1 MSAPVSTLDDPDL
14 PPETFDNLVGR
25 LRELRQ
31 RAGSPSFS
39 ELTERV
45 RAVRVG
51 RGAHARESTVGRMT
65 VYDCFRL
72 GRRRLDVPLVLDIV
86 RALGV
91 DDLGVQ
97 LWSDW
102 CGHVLS
108 GGTALRVARLGLEAS
123 ASPEPSLVGRADE
136 LRLLTVIEG
145 PAVITGMPGVGKTEL
160 AIQALRT
167 LLDTDMMSDV
177 VVVDLREQLSQGG
190 AADARSL
197 ADALARAL
205 DVPAEARDAEASVIA
220 AVADA
225 TAERRIGVFVDD
237 VSELAPLE
245 PLLRALRTPTI
256 VVSRNEAEQAPWLR
270 LVELAPW
277 RDEETMDYLRA
288 SIGADRADSEPEA
301 LQGLAAATGGLP
313 LAARLLAT
321 RILQRPQWRLADHL
335 DELDERDTAPDGPLR
350 ASIELSYAA
359 LDARAQRLLRLLA
372 TVPSDGLDTAAVGVV
387 ADARAEVR
395 GSTDSSTLSQA
406 SILNALQEAQLVQR
420 STRATLHPVVRS
432 FAVSRSL
439 EEDTPAERRAA
450 LDRVLDLYLRRGW
463 AALENSYPDAFERTR
478 SGAGPAAGVAD
489 SDGSAASDGSGD
501 SDGSGRPEDSD
512 ASNDSSG
519 NPGLKPP
526 LGDGGAAEFWRT
538 QLPVLIELSAA
549 VGGRRP
555 EVPVEVSELVAHH
568 LDVDGRHR
576 TAERVH
582 REALRHAEALGSANA
597 IAVAA
602 HRVGQSLVRMG
613 SPYARA
619 ELLRAQQ
626 LAEHAGNDELV
637 LKASNTLAIL
647 AAQGGDLDEAAL
659 RFEQAVTAAEHGGL
673 DHFAASL
680 NDNLGIVLRRLG
692 DVEGARTRHG
702 AAHRIARDRGD
713 EVAAGVALVN
723 LSDVEV
729 ELGDFS
735 SAADSAREAVRLT
748 EHQAG
753 LPHAYA
759 LTNLAL
765 ALAGLGD
772 PDAAAE
778 QHGAALNLAESMGN
792 SSLVAS
798 VRNNLGELHGQ
809 AGRVADAAG
818 HHAVA
823 LEVAEGSANAH
834 ERARALLGLAEGE
847 IQTGQRHLA
856 REHLESLV
864 TGSSSAAPET
874 ATATPQLERARAL
887 LAELDSV

>member
-1 MSAPVSTLDDPDL
+1 
-14 PPETFDNLVGR
+14 
-25 LRELRQ
+25 
-31 RAGSPSFS
+31 
-39 ELTERV
+39 
-45 RAVRVG
+45 
-51 RGAHARESTVGRMT
+51 MT

-91 DDLGVQ
+91 DDRGAQ

-108 GGTALRVARLGLEAS
+108 GGTALRLARLGLD
-123 ASPEPSLVGRADE
+123 EPANPATPLIGRADE
-136 LRLLTVIEG
+136 LRLLTASEG

-160 AIQALRT
+160 ATQALRT
-167 LLDTDMMSDV
+167 LLDTDAISDV
-177 VVVDLREQLSQGG
+177 VVINLREQLSRDG
-190 AADARSL
+190 APDARSL

-205 DVPAEARDAEASVIA
+205 GLPAEARDAEASVIA

-225 TAERRIGVFVDD
+225 TAERRVAVFVDD
-237 VSELAPLE
+237 VSEIAPLE
-245 PLLRALRTPTI
+245 PLIRALRTPTI
-256 VVSRNEAEQAPWLR
+256 VVSRNEAERAPWLR

-277 RDEETMDYLRA
+277 RDEETSAYLRA

-301 LQGLAAATGGLP
+301 LHGLAAATGGLP
-313 LAARLLAT
+313 LAAQLLAT
-321 RILQRPQWRLADHL
+321 RILQRTHWRLADHL

-359 LDARAQRLLRLLA
+359 LDAQVQRTLRLLA
-372 TVPSDGLDTAAVGVV
+372 SVPSDGLDTAAVEVV
-387 ADARAEVR
+387 ADARDEMRA
-395 GSTDSSTLSQA
+395 STEPSGIAQA
-406 SILNALQEAQLVQR
+406 SAIDALQESQLVQR
-420 STRATLHPVVRS
+420 STGATLHPVVRS
-432 FAVSRSL
+432 FALSRSL
-439 EEDTPAERRAA
+439 EEDAPVERRAA

-463 AALENSYPDAFERTR
+463 AALEISYPDAFERAR
-478 SGAGPAAGVAD
+478 SGTRRVSD
-489 SDGSAASDGSGD
+489 SEGSEASE
-501 SDGSGRPEDSD
+501 RNCRLE
-512 ASNDSSG
+512 
-519 NPGLKPP
+519 PP
-526 LGDGGAAEFWRT
+526 LGDGGAAEFWRS

-549 VGGRRP
+549 VGARRP
-555 EVPVEVSELVAHH
+555 EVPVEVSEIVAHH

-576 TAERVH
+576 TAEQVH
-582 REALRHAEALGSANA
+582 REALRHAEALGNAEA
-597 IAVAA
+597 IAMAA
-602 HRVGQSLVRMG
+602 HRVGQSLVRVG

-626 LAEHAGNDELV
+626 LAEHAGSDELV

-692 DVEGARTRHG
+692 NLEGARSRH
-702 AAHRIARDRGD
+702 ATARRIAISRGD

-735 SAADSAREAVRLT
+735 SAADSARDAVRLT
-748 EHQAG
+748 VHQAG

-772 PDAAAE
+772 LDAAAA
-778 QHGAALNLAESMGN
+778 QHGAALALAESMGN

-798 VRNNLGELHGQ
+798 VRNNLGELRLQ
-809 AGRVADAAG
+809 SGRMADAAG

-834 ERARALLGLAEGE
+834 ERVRALLGLAEAE
-847 IQTGQRHLA
+847 LRLGQPDTARQHLIVLMA
-856 REHLESLV
+856 GNDP
-864 TGSSSAAPET
+864 TTPNA
-874 ATATPQLERARAL
+874 ATPQLERARAL
-887 LAELDSV
+887 LAELDPI

>member
-1 MSAPVSTLDDPDL
+1 MSAPASTLDDPDL
-14 PPETFDNLVGR
+14 PPETFDELVGR

-45 RAVRVG
+45 RVVRVG

-91 DDLGVQ
+91 DDLVVQ

-108 GGTALRVARLGLEAS
+108 GGTALRVARLGLGDAAS
-123 ASPEPSLVGRADE
+123 SETSLVGRADE
-136 LRLLTVIEG
+136 LRLLTAGEG

-167 LLDTDMMSDV
+167 LLGTGAMNDV

-245 PLLRALRTPTI
+245 SLLRALRTPTI
-256 VVSRNEAEQAPWLR
+256 VVSRNEAEQARWLR

-277 RDEETMDYLRA
+277 REEETSDYLRA
-288 SIGADRADSEPEA
+288 SIGADRAVSEPEA

-313 LAARLLAT
+313 LAAHLLAT

-359 LDARAQRLLRLLA
+359 LDAQAQRLLRLLA

-395 GSTDSSTLSQA
+395 GSADPSALSQA
-406 SILNALQEAQLVQR
+406 SILDALQEAQLVRR
-420 STRATLHPVVRS
+420 STGATLHPVVRS

-439 EEDTPAERRAA
+439 EEDAPAERRAA

-463 AALENSYPDAFERTR
+463 AALETSYPDAFERAR
-478 SGAGPAAGVAD
+478 SGARPVAGAVGSAGPATA
-489 SDGSAASDGSGD
+489 
-501 SDGSGRPEDSD
+501 EDSD
-512 ASNDSSG
+512 ALADSAG
-519 NPGLKPP
+519 NRGLEPP
-526 LGDGGAAEFWRT
+526 LGDGRAAEFWRT

-576 TAERVH
+576 TAEQVH
-582 REALRHAEALGSANA
+582 REALRHAEALGSADA

-626 LAEHAGNDELV
+626 LAEHAGNAELV

-659 RFEQAVTAAEHGGL
+659 RFEQAVAAAEHGGL

-692 DVEGARTRHG
+692 DVEGARSRHG

-735 SAADSAREAVRLT
+735 SAADTAREAVRLT

-765 ALAGLGD
+765 AFAGLGD

-778 QHGAALNLAESMGN
+778 QHGAALKLAESMGN

-818 HHAVA
+818 HHTVA

-834 ERARALLGLAEGE
+834 ERARALLGLAEAE
-847 IQTGQRHLA
+847 IQGGQRHLA
-856 REHLESLV
+856 RQHLEALV
-864 TGSSSAAPET
+864 TGSSSAAPEA
-874 ATATPQLERARAL
+874 ATVTPTPQLERARAL
-887 LAELDSV
+887 LAELDAV